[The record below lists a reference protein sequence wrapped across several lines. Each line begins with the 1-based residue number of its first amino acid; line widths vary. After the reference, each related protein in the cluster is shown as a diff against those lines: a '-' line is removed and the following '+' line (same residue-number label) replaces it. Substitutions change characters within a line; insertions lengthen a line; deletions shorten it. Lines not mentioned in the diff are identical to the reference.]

1 MEDEKI
7 VDINAKY
14 VQATLAYVLRHA
26 SKNITKN
33 KNERVTERWLCNLYI
48 YIMKRF
54 FYLTFVSL
62 TFALV
67 AGIPFSV
74 RVAGV
79 QNKANLDVYIRP
91 WSLACRTWSR
101 PAQNL

>member
-33 KNERVTERWLCNLYI
+33 KNERVTER
-48 YIMKRF
+48 
-54 FYLTFVSL
+54 
-62 TFALV
+62 
-67 AGIPFSV
+67 
-74 RVAGV
+74 
-79 QNKANLDVYIRP
+79 
-91 WSLACRTWSR
+91 
-101 PAQNL
+101 